1 MLWMLFIIVRIEA
14 CEVDTNSSVVE
25 CVDLSAFQL
34 LNVTDAHTTLTLE
47 QCTPSEY
54 PIASSVIE
62 RIEIICNDTLTSFTF
77 ENFSSVHE
85 IVLSQCQLNKLRWQS
100 VFVYDRVPSVDLS
113 ECLLDCSCTNGWLVS
128 SSQQHAAYSVAP
140 LLPESFRCS
149 FADCDW
155 GILET
160 MPYVECEPGGKV
172 IIDVNVS
179 APCTEVYPDRKYFS
193 WHMSNSKYTVS
204 EYVTKEHLQLVINEV
219 KENQL
224 GTITAVCWH
233 CDFPLMTTI
242 ELRVRSQLRARLED
256 RGDAQLIIVSG
267 WPISPINLTIR
278 WNGDQETHNLSDH
291 SAVTFF
297 DNLVVRPDEGQSLFH
312 RRVFSVF
319 ALACSHCPVDH
330 PTGNYTFDICS
341 TVNCFRLH
349 NSIEHIGNHTE
360 NWSESITSWPEFT
373 TFFLMVIIIPVLLVL
388 LQRCRLIQRCHAK
401 ALLMRKRAMHDRV
414 ESRRTSRVTE
424 ETLLRLEE
432 RSSLS
437 SSDYTNQIIPFIDL
451 GTIQIHECI
460 GKGAFGEVYCGS
472 WEKTGERS
480 VAIKSIKADED
491 VEKEALL
498 LSRLDHTN
506 VIRLY
511 GMTRDGMR
519 LLLVFE
525 RMNLGDLRSY
535 LRQRAPTSTSY
546 SQFPP
551 ALVEEELRH
560 IVRQV
565 C

>member
-62 RIEIICNDTLTSFTF
+62 RIEIICNNTLTSFTF

-179 APCTEVYPDRKYFS
+179 APCTEVYPNRKYFS
-193 WHMSNSKYTVS
+193 WHMSDSKYTVS
-204 EYVTKEHLQLVINEV
+204 EYVTKEHLQLVIDEV

-349 NSIEHIGNHTE
+349 NSIEHIGNH
-360 NWSESITSWPEFT
+360 
-373 TFFLMVIIIPVLLVL
+373 
-388 LQRCRLIQRCHAK
+388 

-491 VEKEALL
+491 VEKEVCTTVALGL
-498 LSRLDHTN
+498 FLNFIVTK
-506 VIRLY
+506 
-511 GMTRDGMR
+511 
-519 LLLVFE
+519 
-525 RMNLGDLRSY
+525 GDLRSY